1 MYRGG
6 SACQDVK
13 ASREVLSQRADR
25 ELNRGGRASRPFAP
39 QKTIRAIVRPAGGPV
54 PRPTGA
60 PVDYQI
66 SPACICR
73 KTDGYYL
80 FSLRISRRGFSGTNE
95 ADAPF
100 AGPIMPVLD
109 FSGP

>member
-25 ELNRGGRASRPFAP
+25 ELNRDGRALRPTP
-39 QKTIRAIVRPAGGPV
+39 RKNHKGYRVPRGRAV

-60 PVDYQI
+60 PVDYQM

-80 FSLRISRRGFSGTNE
+80 FSLRFSRRGFSTTNK
-95 ADAPF
+95 PTF
-100 AGPIMPVLD
+100 RSPIR
-109 FSGP
+109 